1 MLYRTALTPSMSY
14 RALQVHGWSTP
25 FAPARGEASLAWAAG
40 ANLVP
45 LLQKLLGPDE
55 PSPLPLPE
63 LAAIRPGPFTFGHL
77 HALVGLL
84 YGRTKGPGA
93 TGG

>member
-1 MLYRTALTPSMSY
+1 MHCRAVTSSPSTATTRDL
-14 RALQVHGWSTP
+14 G
-25 FAPARGEASLAWAAG
+25 SLAWAAN
-40 ANLVP
+40 ANFVP
-45 LLQKLLGPDE
+45 LLHKRLGPDE
-55 PSPLPLPE
+55 PPPLPLPE
-63 LAAIRPGPFTFGHL
+63 LAAIRPGPLTFGHL

>member
-1 MLYRTALTPSMSY
+1 MIPIGSA
-14 RALQVHGWSTP
+14 AQ
-25 FAPARGEASLAWAAG
+25 AAG

-45 LLQKLLGPDE
+45 LLQKLLEPDE
-55 PSPLPLPE
+55 PSPLLFPE
-63 LAAIRPGPFTFGHL
+63 LVPIRSGPLVFGHL

-84 YGRTKGPGA
+84 YGRTKGPCA

>member
-1 MLYRTALTPSMSY
+1 MSY
-14 RALQVHGWSTP
+14 RALQVHGWLTP
-25 FAPARGEASLAWAAG
+25 FAPARGEASLAWAAS

-55 PSPLPLPE
+55 PSLLPLPE
-63 LAAIRPGPFTFGHL
+63 LAAIPILPRPLTFGHL

>member
-1 MLYRTALTPSMSY
+1 MGT
-14 RALQVHGWSTP
+14 
-25 FAPARGEASLAWAAG
+25 LAWAAG

-45 LLQKLLGPDE
+45 LLQKLLEPDE

-63 LAAIRPGPFTFGHL
+63 VADICPGPFTFGHL

-84 YGRTKGPGA
+84 YSYSWTKGPGA